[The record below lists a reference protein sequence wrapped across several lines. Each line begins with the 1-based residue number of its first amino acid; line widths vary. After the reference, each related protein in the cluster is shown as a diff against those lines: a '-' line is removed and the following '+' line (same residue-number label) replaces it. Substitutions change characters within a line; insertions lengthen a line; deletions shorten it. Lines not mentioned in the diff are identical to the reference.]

1 LKMTDML
8 FDYDHI
14 LMLSEY
20 RVPDPHAHLASHIVM
35 GIGGELHVMAD
46 GQDFDAGA
54 VIIASDLIHTVY
66 MDRGDMLLY
75 LFDTTSDYDRALNEK
90 YLHGEKYAVLDSE
103 ITAGLIEIYEKNG
116 HDLKQSDSEMLARL
130 GLSKIEGRI
139 DERITDSLSLL
150 KEIETIPSDIAEIL
164 CKKACLSKS
173 RFCHLFKEQMGISLH
188 RYIALDKMKKG
199 YIHYLQDN
207 NITEAAIRAGFDTPS
222 HFASTCKRM
231 FGISFSEFIRS

>member
-1 LKMTDML
+1 MTDVL
-8 FDYDHI
+8 FEYDHI
-14 LMLSEY
+14 LMRSEY
-20 RVPDPHAHLASHIVM
+20 RVPDPHAHLASHVVM

-46 GQDFDAGA
+46 GQDFNAGA
-54 VIIASDLIHTVY
+54 VIIASDVMHTIY
-66 MDRGDMLLY
+66 MDRGDILLY
-75 LFDTTSDYDRALNEK
+75 LFDTTSDYAATLNEK
-90 YLHGEKYAVLDSE
+90 YLHGEKYIVLDSE
-103 ITAGLIEIYEKNG
+103 ITAGIMEIYEKND
-116 HDLKQSDSEMLARL
+116 HDLKRSDSEMLARL
-130 GLSKIEGRI
+130 GLSRIEGRI

-150 KEIETIPSDIAEIL
+150 KGIETIPSDIAEVL

-199 YIHYLQDN
+199 YMYYLQDK
-207 NITEAAIRAGFDTPS
+207 NITEAALRAGFDSPS